1 MATPNNAPITSATP
15 AIRPVLSAFMYNSPF
30 FNTTQSYSDRF
41 GDISVSSKS
50 TGNTVNLVKPARI
63 KVEGGRGQTSGAF
76 DPKPVVE
83 ETVAL
88 TIDSYRRAHAFL
100 DTSKQATDY
109 DKSPDG
115 QILNPWS
122 ENLSEFAC
130 SDFLEEV
137 NNVSEA
143 VLAPSTGVDFDT
155 AMDAISLIKENG
167 INGKDIFML
176 APYRIH
182 SSMVKNNIELQNP
195 SKAISEQ
202 WYKGI
207 MADGA
212 GARWLVDEHT
222 PIHTNGTAT
231 DGAFDSAA
239 GLTPLGTVTATVA
252 NGATTLAVEGIGTDG
267 TITAGTIIYI
277 DNTLAV
283 NNITRSSQGRKK
295 GFVVVSDATSVA
307 GAVTLTVRE
316 AFVDGSGTTKDES
329 LQNVTLLPTTGAVVS
344 FIGEVGASYKQGI
357 AYVKDTFGYATV
369 NLTKPEGGQKYS
381 QDTLMG
387 VKMRMIF
394 DYDKDE
400 DANAYRID
408 SFSGYVTP
416 RGEWGVRVMEKVA

>member
-1 MATPNNAPITSATP
+1 
-15 AIRPVLSAFMYNSPF
+15 MYNSPF

-41 GDISVSSKS
+41 GDISVSSKA
-50 TGNTVNLVKPARI
+50 TGTSVNLVKPARI
-63 KVEGGRGQTSGAF
+63 IVEGGRGQTSGAF
-76 DPKPVVE
+76 APKPVVE
-83 ETVAL
+83 ETISL

-100 DTSKQATDY
+100 DTSKQATDF
-109 DKSPDG
+109 DKNVDG
-115 QILNPWS
+115 QVINPWS
-122 ENLSEFAC
+122 ENLSEYAC

-195 SKAISEQ
+195 AKAISEQ

-222 PIHTNGTAT
+222 PIHSNGTAN
-231 DGAFDSAA
+231 DGAFVSAT
-239 GLTPLGTVTATVA
+239 GLTPLGEVSATVA
-252 NGATTLAVEGIGTDG
+252 NGATTLVVNSITNDG
-267 TITAGTIIYI
+267 TVLAGTIIYI

-283 NNITRSSQGRKK
+283 NNVTRSSQGRKK
-295 GFVVVSDATSVA
+295 GFVVTTDATSAA
-307 GAVTLTVRE
+307 GSITLLVRE
-316 AFVDGSGTTKDES
+316 AFVDGSGTTVDDS
-329 LQNVTLLPTTGAVVS
+329 LQNVTTLPTAGAVVS
-344 FIGEVGASYKQGI
+344 FIGEVSSSYKQGI
-357 AYVKDTFGYATV
+357 AYVKDTFGYGTV

-408 SFSGYVTP
+408 SYSGYVTP
-416 RGEWGVRVMEKVA
+416 RGEWGVRVMEKIS